1 MNFFATGNSFFD
13 NLIYRFTQWN
23 VIVGLIL
30 AVGGLMLS
38 IFARK
43 VVGKIK
49 NTNKVE
55 NSDKLFT
62 VLKFTSLGLVLIGL
76 IFTLIK

>member
-1 MNFFATGNSFFD
+1 MIFASSFWD
-13 NLIYRFTQWN
+13 NLIYRFSQWN

-30 AVGGLMLS
+30 AIGGLMLS

-43 VVGKIK
+43 IVGKVK
-49 NTNKVE
+49 HTDKVE

-62 VLKFTSLGLVLIGL
+62 VLKLISLGLVLAGL
-76 IFTLIK
+76 IFSLIK